1 MNKSLKFFKLDVHK
15 NYLLYYMYMKCTWLF
30 MSDSCC
36 AKCHFDIQT
45 IFHELLCCIA
55 SFGVYCRSVVD
66 KHGVGA
72 GGTRNISG
80 NSPLHSA
87 LEKELAKLHQK
98 QAALLFTSCY
108 VANDTSLFTMARM
121 LPGMDGCRTDVK
133 CIDN

>member
-1 MNKSLKFFKLDVHK
+1 MNSQNEVLNVILTSKPFSMNCFVV
-15 NYLLYYMYMKCTWLF
+15 LLGLR
-30 MSDSCC
+30 
-36 AKCHFDIQT
+36 
-45 IFHELLCCIA
+45 
-55 SFGVYCRSVVD
+55 VYCRSAVD

-121 LPGMDGCRTDVK
+121 LPGMFISVSK
-133 CIDN
+133 